1 MSKIPPRF
9 NSIKMFSI
17 QNLHA
22 GQDFVGDALRDK
34 SLNVAFTL
42 ESTGTMEM
50 RAVIYEG
57 KKLIFTSKQT
67 QLLFAAMLLANCS
80 IRKN

>member
-1 MSKIPPRF
+1 MRRYG
-9 NSIKMFSI
+9 KMFSI

-50 RAVIYEG
+50 RAVIYEE
-57 KKLIFTSKQT
+57 
-67 QLLFAAMLLANCS
+67 
-80 IRKN
+80 KN